1 MYQEPGYNKLSAD
14 QRESLDMIQHKIGRI
29 LCGDPDYADSW
40 HDIAGYAM
48 LVEQRLNKPKP
59 PIAIPV
65 WTPNVVKKEILFPE
79 GPAIDTK
86 MTYDEEI
93 LTQTFGN
100 YGGSE

>member
-1 MYQEPGYNKLSAD
+1 MYQEPGYTKLSAD

-59 PIAIPV
+59 PIPVPV

-79 GPAIDTK
+79 EPFTDTK
-86 MTYDEEI
+86 MTYNEEI